1 LASGYVGHRLVPGK
15 PVTSQDSKVFSASAD
30 AESSS
35 SSGSNPGAPTATA
48 ARTKTGEPVSTDTL
62 ESVMAIEGDPSF
74 KRLAAW
80 MMQASEPEIA
90 AYWQFY
96 RQKKDRSNEINDLIF
111 IHWTRLDPKAAIA
124 ASTGTPDEHYAWWA
138 WACHDP
144 KQALATAV
152 SDRPDRI
159 NNVAWGLG
167 EFHANWV
174 MEHFQEIP
182 EGARDNAIRGMVK
195 WDDSPDPKRILDFLR
210 ENGKGFNQRMF
221 KSLVRKDPWEAYEWI
236 KANGSAIANYGGP
249 EFATRALVDT
259 MKDSSPEMLEQFAS
273 RLPAGDMKRKVEAV
287 LFEALVVSDP
297 NQALAQASATKS
309 SAVAVERFATLAL
322 ALSKMD
328 PGRALEVARRMFEAN
343 PAALISHSVIEGPGS
358 MSYTS
363 SSDQTAMKL
372 VDRLL
377 AIDPA
382 AVMEMQ
388 SVSAGRSDAS
398 SFQTVASKWA
408 EQDFP
413 AYAEWVNNQT
423 VPEVRDEAAGVV
435 ISRLR
440 SDAHYEEALE
450 WAMSSEKLRRDHLL
464 QLATTWNRSDPEG
477 AGVWL
482 KSAPLTESER
492 ENFQSF
498 IKP

>member
-1 LASGYVGHRLVPGK
+1 MPGK
-15 PVTSQDSKVFSASAD
+15 SAASPDAVVSPASAD
-30 AESSS
+30 TTASSP
-35 SSGSNPGAPTATA
+35 SGSNPVAPA
-48 ARTKTGEPVSTDTL
+48 ARAKTGEPVSSDTL
-62 ESVMAIEGDPSF
+62 ESILAIEGDPSF

-96 RQKKDRSNEINDLIF
+96 RQKKNRSNDINDLIF
-111 IHWTRLDPKAAIA
+111 INWTRLDPKAAIA

-144 KQALATAV
+144 KQALATV
-152 SDRPDRI
+152 MSTRPDRI

-174 MEHFQEIP
+174 MEHFHEIP
-182 EGARDNAIRGMVK
+182 ENGRDNAIRGMTK

-210 ENGKGFNQRMF
+210 ENGEGFNQRMF

-236 KANGSAIANYGGP
+236 KANGAAISNYGGP
-249 EFATRALVDT
+249 EYVTRALVET

-287 LFEALVVSDP
+287 LFEALVASDP
-297 NQALAQASATKS
+297 DQALAQATATKS
-309 SAVAVERFATLAL
+309 SAVAVDRFATLAL
-322 ALSKMD
+322 ALSKTD
-328 PGRALEVARRMFEAN
+328 PGRALEVTRRMFEAN
-343 PAALISHSVIEGPGS
+343 PGALISHSVIEGPGS
-358 MSYTS
+358 LSYTS
-363 SSDQTAMKL
+363 ASDQTASTL

-377 AIDPA
+377 TIDPA

-388 SVSAGRSDAS
+388 SVSARN
-398 SFQTVASKWA
+398 SFQTVADKWA
-408 EQDFP
+408 TQDFS
-413 AYAEWVNNQT
+413 AYAEWVDKQT

-435 ISRLR
+435 IGRLR

-464 QLATTWNRSDPEG
+464 QLATSWKRSDPEG
-477 AGVWL
+477 AREWL

-492 ENFQSF
+492 EHFQSY
-498 IKP
+498 IQP